1 MLAAWLQRQ
10 EQSHCYVIYEADDT
24 WTPWTE
30 RCLRMAD
37 RVLLVGQG
45 ASAPVP
51 TELDE
56 PLARHGDSTTTE
68 LVLLQ
73 PDGIS
78 RPSGTAAWLDPLP
91 GCRPPS
97 RAAGPGGRF

>member
-1 MLAAWLQRQ
+1 MLVAWLQQQ
-10 EQSHCYVIYEADDT
+10 EQSYSYLIYQADDG

-56 PLARHGDSTTTE
+56 PLARLGDYTTTE

-73 PDGIS
+73 PDHAS
-78 RPSGTAAWLDPLP
+78 RPSGTAAWLN
-91 GCRPPS
+91 RYA
-97 RAAGPGGRF
+97 AAGHHHPAESAAD